1 MRTVLADL
9 ALESEAALSLSMR
22 LADAFERDDSPRE
35 RAWKRIVTPAAKF
48 WVCKRAVEL
57 TGEVMEVFGGNG
69 YVDDGPIARLFR
81 EAPVNSIWE
90 GSGNV
95 MCLDVLRAIS
105 REPDAAAALFVE
117 LADLGAGEPR
127 IRTALDALRAM
138 LAASADT
145 LEASGRVFAQR
156 LAVVAQAC
164 LLRRDAPAAVADAFV
179 ATRLAAPDWGR
190 IAGGFDPHAIDVA
203 ALLQRA
209 YPA

>member
-1 MRTVLADL
+1 
-9 ALESEAALSLSMR
+9 
-22 LADAFERDDSPRE
+22 
-35 RAWKRIVTPAAKF
+35 
-48 WVCKRAVEL
+48 
-57 TGEVMEVFGGNG
+57 
-69 YVDDGPIARLFR
+69 
-81 EAPVNSIWE
+81 
-90 GSGNV
+90 

>member
-1 MRTVLADL
+1 M
-9 ALESEAALSLSMR
+9 
-22 LADAFERDDSPRE
+22 
-35 RAWKRIVTPAAKF
+35 
-48 WVCKRAVEL
+48 CKRAVEL

-69 YVDDGPIARLFR
+69 CVDDGPIARLFR

-179 ATRLAAPDWGR
+179 ATRLAAPDW
-190 IAGGFDPHAIDVA
+190 A
-203 ALLQRA
+203 ASRAASIRTRSTSPRCCSA